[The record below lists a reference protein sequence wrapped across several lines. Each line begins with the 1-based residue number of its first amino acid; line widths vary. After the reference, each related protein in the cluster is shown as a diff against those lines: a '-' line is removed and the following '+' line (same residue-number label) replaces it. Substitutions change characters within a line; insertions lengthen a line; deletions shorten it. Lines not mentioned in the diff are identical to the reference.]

1 MARPAA
7 GQKSAEPGPDAHDPR
22 HSTKLYGHERAE
34 RIILDAIASH
44 KMHHA
49 WLITGPRGVGKA
61 TLAYRMA
68 RFILKSNEQTS
79 RDDPPSLFGPALKN
93 HDLKDHGPN
102 DNVQSPELAP
112 LTSLDLP
119 ADDPVFQR
127 IAQGSHGNLL
137 VIERGWDDRRKVMRG
152 DILVDDV
159 RKMQAFFNRTAA
171 QKGWRV
177 CIIDAADELNRN
189 AANAILKILEEPPA
203 DCLLLLISHAPGRL
217 LPTIRSRCRNLALAP
232 VLQQK
237 VIDALALSHPDL
249 AANEARALAILSDG
263 APGRAMSLAE
273 GDGLSLYA
281 DLLALIRTMPGID
294 LVKAHQFSGRFS
306 LKSAEPAYQLMIS
319 LLLWWVETSVRWAA
333 MGNAEAFSDG
343 SRDVIEGEGAL
354 RQHFVASLALDRW
367 VELWEKMTGLISRTD
382 AVYLDRKQ
390 VLLSLLL
397 MLDEAAAGRMPSHH

>member
-22 HSTKLYGHERAE
+22 HNPKLYGHERAE

-68 RFILKSNEQTS
+68 RFILKSNEQKS
-79 RDDPPSLFGPALKN
+79 RDDPPSLFGA
-93 HDLKDHGPN
+93 GPN
-102 DNVQSPELAP
+102 DNGPSPVIAP
-112 LTSLDLP
+112 LTSLELP
-119 ADDPVFQR
+119 VDDPVFQR

-171 QKGWRV
+171 QKGWRL

-217 LPTIRSRCRNLALAP
+217 LPTIRSRCRSLALAP
-232 VLQQK
+232 VPQQK

-263 APGRAMSLAE
+263 APGWAMSLAE
-273 GDGLSLYA
+273 GDGLSLYT

-294 LVKAHQFSGRFS
+294 LVKAHQFAGRFS

-333 MGNAEAFSDG
+333 MGDSKPSADG